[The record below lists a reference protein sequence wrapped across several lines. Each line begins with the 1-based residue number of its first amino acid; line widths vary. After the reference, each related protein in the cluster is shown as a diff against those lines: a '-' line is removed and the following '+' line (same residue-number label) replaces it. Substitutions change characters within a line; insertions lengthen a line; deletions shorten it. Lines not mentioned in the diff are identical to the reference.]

1 MEYILVD
8 GLDGTDKAIAL
19 MENLGYR
26 DSIALLDGVT
36 YAGFNFIDPYRIYRE
51 TSTPA
56 IIFYRHKLSLDR
68 IKNALYKNFNDAITR
83 YQVIEKCLV
92 NKVSFST
99 QWGIYEYT
107 AVGIDVVY
115 ARKII
120 TQLELYSPEPEPL
133 RIADIIA
140 SKTARLLYE
149 NNKL

>member
-8 GLDGTDKAIAL
+8 GLDGTDKAINL
-19 MENLGYR
+19 LENLGPR
-26 DSIALLDGVT
+26 NSIALLDGVT
-36 YAGFNFIDPYRIYRE
+36 YAGFNYIDPYRIYRE
-51 TSTPA
+51 TSTPV
-56 IIFYRHKLSLDR
+56 IVFYRHRLSLER
-68 IKNALYKNFNDAITR
+68 IKNALYKNFDDAWKR
-83 YQVIEKCLV
+83 YSVIEKCLLD
-92 NKVSFST
+92 KVSFST

-107 AVGIDVVY
+107 AVGIDVAY
-115 ARKII
+115 ARELI